1 MNRIQPDGAHPVAA
15 LVMALLCHLA
25 FAFGVGSMALAL
37 ATGMQL
43 GMGTL
48 TGPAAVCAN
57 GLLLLQ
63 FPILHSFLL
72 SRRGSGTLRRLS
84 PVGHGRT
91 LAITTFAMFGSLQL
105 VATFWLWSPTAV
117 VWHQPEGAVGV
128 VQWIA
133 FVFAWIFLNKALWD
147 AGLGVQSGAA
157 GWWALL
163 RGKAVNFGGM
173 PSEGLFRRCRQPIYL
188 GFAMVLWTAPTWSL
202 DWLLLSLVW
211 GSYCVIGPLLKEARW
226 HRMYGDEFAEYRAG
240 VPYLLPRLRR

>member
-1 MNRIQPDGAHPVAA
+1 VNKIQPDGAHPVAA
-15 LVMALLCHLA
+15 LVMALLCHVA
-25 FAFGVGSMALAL
+25 FASGVGSMALAL

-43 GMGTL
+43 GLGTL
-48 TGPAAVCAN
+48 TGVSAAIAN
-57 GLLLLQ
+57 ALLLVQ

-72 SRRGSGTLRRLS
+72 SRRGSSTLRRMS

-117 VWHQPEGAVGV
+117 IWHRPEGAVGV
-128 VQWIA
+128 LQWSA
-133 FVFAWIFLNKALWD
+133 FGLAWVFLNKALWD

-163 RGKAVNFGGM
+163 RGKPVNFGGM

-211 GSYCVIGPLLKEARW
+211 GAYCVIGPLLKEARW
-226 HRMYGDEFAEYRAG
+226 QRMYGDEFAEYRAG